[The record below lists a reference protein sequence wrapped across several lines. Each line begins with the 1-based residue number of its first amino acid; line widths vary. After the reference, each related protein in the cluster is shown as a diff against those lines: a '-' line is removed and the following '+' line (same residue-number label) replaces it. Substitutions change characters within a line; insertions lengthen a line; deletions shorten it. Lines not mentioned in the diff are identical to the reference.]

1 MEWTKRAPSAQRTQ
15 HATVGGNPLPNNS
28 RCVLTPAVKTHS
40 LFPRALHSNKRR
52 KSKYSMDHLGARRED
67 AQYERAVLWYGSVR
81 CGLHVAWGWAKA
93 LSFVRLSF
101 SRAARPDRA
110 HFSHAL
116 YLAMTASA
124 AAAPPATAAPSHLSK
139 TNTDTLCCDPAEG
152 FIRRFVYRVNLWSGA
167 YMLER
172 HERICLYSAVGLFFV
187 SSCLYTL
194 LFASGFV
201 DGWKDSSAAF
211 VLLSD

>member
-28 RCVLTPAVKTHS
+28 RCVLTPTVKLTHYS
-40 LFPRALHSNKRR
+40 PALFTQIKGVNQSIQWTTWGREERTRNTRGPWYGLGFGVGQKLFPS
-52 KSKYSMDHLGARRED
+52 
-67 AQYERAVLWYGSVR
+67 SVY
-81 CGLHVAWGWAKA
+81 VS
-93 LSFVRLSF
+93 SFIS
-101 SRAARPDRA
+101 
-110 HFSHAL
+110 HFSLRFITSHT
-116 YLAMTASA
+116 MTASA

-187 SSCLYTL
+187 SSCLYTV